1 MQVESELWRRRERE
15 SEGRAV
21 CLVHFILPLGTL
33 TAGVTAG
40 SDLIYSPDIVIKDRF
55 DKQCDL
61 LPIDLV

>member
-40 SDLIYSPDIVIKDRF
+40 SDLIYSPDIVI
-55 DKQCDL
+55 
-61 LPIDLV
+61 